1 MSAVGYF
8 GQYLANDFHQKYRL
22 QRDSNSFSVAKILFV
37 IKGPF
42 ALAHM
47 SFAKSFYYGYNKSKD
62 KQIFP
67 AFAFLDDSSIPKEI
81 QDCSYDLTK
90 YSTFDKMLKLK
101 SIISLNNYGTI
112 VWPSVAQNISLF
124 LGGRF
129 TKQQIYWSARY
140 RNTFLK
146 QLINISLVQDLV
158 LHVI

>member
-1 MSAVGYF
+1 M
-8 GQYLANDFHQKYRL
+8 
-22 QRDSNSFSVAKILFV
+22 

-101 SIISLNNYGTI
+101 SIISLKIN
-112 VWPSVAQNISLF
+112 SLAYLNPWDHSKIIDLSSLSRVES
-124 LGGRF
+124 LG
-129 TKQQIYWSARY
+129 SPEA
-140 RNTFLK
+140 
-146 QLINISLVQDLV
+146 
-158 LHVI
+158 